1 MSPGRLKLQG
11 FKVLH
16 MSDLSLSTEESG
28 SCSNPQAEVATSAPP
43 ARSLSTSTGP
53 ARTEA
58 DYPIAGKVV
67 TLRSRIAK
75 AETEAIL
82 GALENTDWNRKRAAQ
97 LLAISYR
104 GLLYKIRRHNIIRA
118 K

>member
-1 MSPGRLKLQG
+1 
-11 FKVLH
+11 
-16 MSDLSLSTEESG
+16 MSDLSLSTDSG
-28 SCSNPQAEVATSAPP
+28 ASRSNPQAEVGSSAPP
-43 ARSLSTSTGP
+43 SPALSTET
-53 ARTEA
+53 AATESE
-58 DYPIAGKVV
+58 YPVAGKVV

>member
-1 MSPGRLKLQG
+1 
-11 FKVLH
+11 
-16 MSDLSLSTEESG
+16 MSDLSLSTEDSG
-28 SCSNPQAEVATSAPP
+28 SCSDTQAEIATSAPP
-43 ARSLSTSTGP
+43 VLSSSTPTGP

-58 DYPIAGKVV
+58 GHPVAGKVV